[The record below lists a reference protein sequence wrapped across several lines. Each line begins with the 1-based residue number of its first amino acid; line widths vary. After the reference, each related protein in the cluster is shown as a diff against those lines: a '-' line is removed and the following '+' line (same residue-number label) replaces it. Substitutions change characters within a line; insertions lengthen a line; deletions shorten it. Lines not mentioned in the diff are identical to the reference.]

1 MGAPLVSRDDHHVAL
16 ACPDDKRPRLQPHA
30 QADSTRTM
38 NEPDPLGAWL
48 AAALGHAPKDLALFR
63 RALTHSSHGD
73 PDYQRLEF
81 LGDRVLGLTAAD
93 WLFER
98 FPDEPEGKLS
108 RRLNALVSGETC
120 ATIGRTL
127 GVPAHVRLGKQA
139 RDDGAQQSDY
149 VIGDVVEA
157 LIGALY
163 LEAGM
168 DEVRRFIRSA
178 WADQVD
184 EQRTAPQHPKSTLQE
199 FAAAKGW
206 RPPVY
211 GDLRRSG
218 PHHAPH
224 FSLTV
229 EIPNRASATGEGS
242 SKQEAET
249 AAARALLEK
258 LK

>member
-1 MGAPLVSRDDHHVAL
+1 MNADDTL
-16 ACPDDKRPRLQPHA
+16 K
-30 QADSTRTM
+30 T
-38 NEPDPLGAWL
+38 WL
-48 AAALGHAPKDLALFR
+48 ASVFGRAPGDLALYR

-81 LGDRVLGLTAAD
+81 LGDRVLGLTAAA

-120 ATIGRTL
+120 AVVGREI

-163 LEAGM
+163 IDAGM
-168 DEVRRFIRSA
+168 DEVRRFVRAA
-178 WADQVD
+178 WADLVD
-184 EQRTAPQHPKSTLQE
+184 RQRAAPHHPKSALQE
-199 FAAAKGW
+199 LAAARGW
-206 RPPVY
+206 KAPIY
-211 GDLRRSG
+211 GDVRRSG
-218 PHHAPH
+218 PQHAPR
-224 FSLTV
+224 FEITV
-229 EIPNRASATGEGS
+229 EIPKRDSATGEGS
-242 SKQEAET
+242 TKQEAET